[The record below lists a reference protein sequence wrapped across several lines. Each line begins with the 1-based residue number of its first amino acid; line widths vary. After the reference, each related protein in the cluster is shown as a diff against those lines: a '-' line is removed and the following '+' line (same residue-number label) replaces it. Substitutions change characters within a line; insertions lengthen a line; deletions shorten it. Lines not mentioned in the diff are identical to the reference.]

1 MELEDQ
7 PNHQSVGAPNGQTPR
22 GPEFLRPTQ
31 QNQDWD
37 PARPKF
43 DHCTW
48 AHCVQKIDVEQLHFA
63 HIHLNDFPE

>member
-7 PNHQSVGAPNGQTPR
+7 PNHQSVGAPNGQTSR
-22 GPEFLRPTQ
+22 GPKFLRPTQ

-37 PARPKF
+37 PVRQKF
-43 DHCTW
+43 DHCTL
-48 AHCVQKIDVEQLHFA
+48 AHCVQKINVEQLHFA